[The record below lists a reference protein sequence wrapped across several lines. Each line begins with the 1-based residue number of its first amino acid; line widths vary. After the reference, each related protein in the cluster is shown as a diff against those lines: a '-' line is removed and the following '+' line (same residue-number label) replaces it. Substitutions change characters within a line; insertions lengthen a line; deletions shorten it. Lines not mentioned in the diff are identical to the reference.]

1 MSTPVVPTG
10 PAGPA
15 AASGPLWRRAVRRT
29 WQRALLIYLVFTTIY
44 AAIAGQRLLR
54 PSTDTHFVYLAES
67 WLKRRLDLGGPPP
80 HQNDWAEVEELQLRD
95 GRVLR
100 GQFLRAQPQRFR
112 TLDGKNRDIPPEII
126 EKRSK
131 KYYVSFP
138 PFPAVLL
145 LPLVALFGHRTN
157 DVLFSVLLA
166 GAAPALLYIVLQRV
180 PLFFRRRAAGEADE
194 PPLDAAAQERDLWL
208 VLLFALGSVY
218 FFTAVLGQVWF
229 TAHVVA
235 SVLAG
240 LFLLCVLPPRWPALA
255 GLLTGALFL
264 TRPQMAAMSLLW
276 LLELLRT
283 EQAAPFDD
291 GRYPLTLARLRA
303 LRFARIVPALLWFA
317 LPFLVLVGL
326 GALHNVLRFGQPL
339 EFGHAYLQTMQADNI
354 QRFGLANYQYLSRN
368 LAVALA
374 LLPKLL
380 PQPPY
385 VQVSYHGLA
394 LWATTPAL
402 LYLLWPEPRPVDEVT
417 DGTVG
422 GEVERRS
429 RELRTLL
436 WLTVLPIA
444 LAGLLY
450 QNTGYIQFGYRFSLD
465 YMPLLLLLLR
475 IGSGRALDTWRF
487 RVLVVLG
494 VGVNLF
500 GAVTFGRM
508 WQFYWN
514 GMFPVM

>member
-1 MSTPVVPTG
+1 MSAQAEPSP
-10 PAGPA
+10 PSA
-15 AASGPLWRRAVRRT
+15 PLWRRALRRP
-29 WQRALLIYLVFTTIY
+29 WQRALLIYLVCTSIY

-54 PSTDTHFVYLAES
+54 PSTDTHFVYLAEC

-80 HQNDWAEVEELQLRD
+80 HQNDWAEVEELVLRD

-145 LPLVALFGHRTN
+145 LPLVALLGHRTN

-166 GAAPALLYIVLQRV
+166 GAAPALLYLGLGRV
-180 PLFFRRRAAGEADE
+180 PLLFRRRAAAANGENDETDE
-194 PPLDAAAQERDLWL
+194 PPLDANAQQRDLFL

-218 FFTAVLGQVWF
+218 FFTAVIGQVWF

-240 LFLLCVLPPRWPALA
+240 LFLLCVVPPRWPALA

-291 GRYPLTLARLRA
+291 GRYPLTLARLKA
-303 LRFARIVPALLWFA
+303 LRFSRIVPAILWFA
-317 LPFLVLVGL
+317 LPFLGLVGL

-394 LWATTPAL
+394 LWVTTPAL
-402 LYLLWPEPRPVDEVT
+402 LYLLWPEPRPVDIGPG
-417 DGTVG
+417 DGPVD
-422 GEVERRS
+422 VERRS

-465 YMPLLLLLLR
+465 YMPLLLWLLR
-475 IGSGRALDTWRF
+475 IGSGRALDTFCF
-487 RVLVVLG
+487 RALVVFG

-500 GAVTFGRM
+500 GAMTFGRM

-514 GMFPVM
+514 GLFPVM

>member
-1 MSTPVVPTG
+1 MSGQTD
-10 PAGPA
+10 
-15 AASGPLWRRAVRRT
+15 PLWRRATRRP
-29 WQRALLIYLVFTTIY
+29 WQRALLIYLACTTIY

-80 HQNDWAEVEELQLRD
+80 HQNDWAEVEELVLRD

-131 KYYVSFP
+131 RYYVSFP
-138 PFPAVLL
+138 PFPAVLM
-145 LPLVALFGHRTN
+145 LPLVALLGHRTN
-157 DVLFSVLLA
+157 DVVFSVLLA
-166 GAAPALLYIVLQRV
+166 GAAPALLYLVLQRL
-180 PLFFRRRAAGEADE
+180 PLLFFRRAAEDPDE
-194 PPLDAAAQERDLWL
+194 PPPPSTGAAAMRDLWL
-208 VLLFALGSVY
+208 VALFALGSVY

-276 LLELLRT
+276 LAELLRT
-283 EQAAPFDD
+283 EQQAPFDD

-303 LRFARIVPALLWFA
+303 LRFARIVPALAWFA

-326 GALHNVLRFGQPL
+326 GAVHNVLRFGQPL

-394 LWATTPAL
+394 LWLTTPAL
-402 LYLLWPEPRPVDEVT
+402 LYLVWPERWPVELAAEGSPSGVPD
-417 DGTVG
+417 
-422 GEVERRS
+422 VERRS
-429 RELRTLL
+429 RELRLLL

-444 LAGLLY
+444 LPSLLY

-465 YMPLLLLLLR
+465 YMPLLLVLLR
-475 IGSGRALDTWRF
+475 LGSGRAIDTLRF
-487 RVLVVLG
+487 RALVVLG